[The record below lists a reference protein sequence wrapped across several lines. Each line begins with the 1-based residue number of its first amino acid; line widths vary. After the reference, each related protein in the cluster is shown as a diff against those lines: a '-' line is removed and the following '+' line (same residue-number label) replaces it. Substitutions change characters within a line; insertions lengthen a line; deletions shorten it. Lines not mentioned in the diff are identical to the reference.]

1 MASATRTTAACMA
14 DAAQPFDWDAHNA
27 AMDAGMVK
35 LRETFAA
42 YDKAEAD
49 LSAAHIDLARDMA
62 AIIEGMGK

>member
-1 MASATRTTAACMA
+1 MSQSAARTAAACMA
-14 DAAQPFDWDAHNA
+14 DAAQPFDWDA
-27 AMDAGMVK
+27 GMAK
-35 LRETFAA
+35 LHEAFAA